1 MLRPVILAGGS
12 GTRLWPLSRER
23 FPKQFLSLV
32 GEGTMLQ
39 QTVMRLEAMGV
50 ETPPPLVVCN
60 EDHRYLVIE
69 QLGAVDRPPQ
79 AAILEPVGRNTAP
92 ALTLAAL
99 WSMDR
104 GEDAT
109 LLVMPADQ
117 HMADV
122 EAFGRAVVEGEALA
136 AEGRFVTFGVPP
148 TGPET
153 GYGYIR
159 VTDEHVG
166 PSPKPTAL
174 RVAEFVEKPD
184 LATAEKY
191 LATGEYLW
199 NSGIFMM
206 TASVWLR
213 LIETHRP
220 DIATAC
226 RAAFEAGAVD
236 ADFFRPGP
244 EEFRACPADSID
256 YAVAERVTG
265 IEGVAGAV
273 VPMDAGWSDVGA
285 WSAIRQQ
292 SKVDERGNVLRG
304 DVLTYDVHNTMM
316 IAGHRLLAGVGL
328 RDLVVVETSDAVL
341 VAGVGMDQ
349 QVREVVAELR
359 AGDRDEQLEPGKV
372 HRPWGTYEVLESGP
386 SFQVKHLTLKPGAS
400 ISLQRH
406 QHRAE
411 HWVVV
416 RGTAAVVRGDESYE
430 LTENQSTYVPQG
442 VKHRLSNPGDAPL
455 EIIEVQTGSYLGEDD
470 IERFEDDYKRV

>member
-39 QTVMRLEAMGV
+39 QTVMRLDAMGV

-159 VTDEHVG
+159 LG
-166 PSPKPTAL
+166 P
-174 RVAEFVEKPD
+174 PD
-184 LATAEKY
+184 L
-191 LATGEYLW
+191 LGCWRSQLV
-199 NSGIFMM
+199 N
-206 TASVWLR
+206 R
-213 LIETHRP
+213 
-220 DIATAC
+220 
-226 RAAFEAGAVD
+226 
-236 ADFFRPGP
+236 
-244 EEFRACPADSID
+244 
-256 YAVAERVTG
+256 
-265 IEGVAGAV
+265 GVRRNA
-273 VPMDAGWSDVGA
+273 
-285 WSAIRQQ
+285 
-292 SKVDERGNVLRG
+292 
-304 DVLTYDVHNTMM
+304 
-316 IAGHRLLAGVGL
+316 
-328 RDLVVVETSDAVL
+328 
-341 VAGVGMDQ
+341 
-349 QVREVVAELR
+349 
-359 AGDRDEQLEPGKV
+359 
-372 HRPWGTYEVLESGP
+372 
-386 SFQVKHLTLKPGAS
+386 
-400 ISLQRH
+400 
-406 QHRAE
+406 
-411 HWVVV
+411 
-416 RGTAAVVRGDESYE
+416 
-430 LTENQSTYVPQG
+430 
-442 VKHRLSNPGDAPL
+442 
-455 EIIEVQTGSYLGEDD
+455 
-470 IERFEDDYKRV
+470 